1 MTEDDTEKPQHK
13 EPHDPPAAKHK
24 KARKKAK
31 KSAARKRSIPHHV
44 VRSTWWFVRE
54 ALVVAA
60 ALSVLVIGFVS
71 WKLSQGPVPLDF
83 ATPHLEQAFND
94 HFPDMSIEVGKTS
107 LLWMPRDAAV
117 ILRAHDLRLYDANH
131 TPLMALSKADVEIY
145 KRELPLARIKIK
157 RLTLEDLALNITR
170 TAEGDVRLSFHEK
183 EAEEAAADGA
193 PAATD
198 YSYTL
203 PRDTGKNGAFDAQ
216 KLGIFEKLK
225 TLSLKNTD
233 IGFHDQKS
241 DEHWRGSGVDV
252 FLVRGQ
258 GTLTGSIK
266 SALTLHNNEDSAPT
280 ALNLNFRYDLAEN
293 TLGLNLFF
301 KGLNPTSFAG
311 QFSDYPALSMADVLL
326 DGKLDLIL
334 DGEFTPVTAKA
345 ELYAQEASIRLDQF
359 YKEPK
364 LLRDV
369 KAMLSYDHSLRRA
382 EIEKLF
388 FLFDEHS
395 TVEAEGV
402 LSLPTEEN
410 PESGFSA
417 NAVLNRLP
425 VDQIRSYWPPS
436 LGTPAHEWVTQHLSK
451 GMAEQATLNLA
462 GTLALGE
469 DNTPVLHSIDRLDG
483 IIDFSDVTV
492 DYLPD
497 LPAVSG
503 VKGRAAYT
511 KDSFDINTSG
521 GKMRDMQIKA
531 GKILISDIGTKK
543 VRIDIATDVAGPL
556 KTAFYALS
564 QKPLQFTR
572 MFAFDM
578 EKSAGKAAVD
588 LTLAFPLKK
597 GLKISDVKV
606 TAKAKLA
613 DVAIPAFLNEFGL
626 TGGDFNLSV
635 DNKSMT
641 VDGKGA
647 LGKAP
652 MTFVW
657 KNHFSGGDF
666 QHRIQGKIA
675 VPAPMLQSFFH
686 IPPEHLELFFSALP
700 MDFIFT
706 RLKETGSKSTST
718 LSLAAD
724 MTAAEIAIP
733 ALRYKKSRDKP
744 GNVSMFIHMDGNRK
758 PQSITSLV
766 VALPGLRAEGN
777 VTLVNKA
784 DGSTGISDADIK
796 NFKMGETQFLAEIR
810 QADSA
815 LPRIQI
821 KGPYINA
828 ASFLPTE
835 KEKAAQKAAPKPGKK
850 QPYEMRIDAARL
862 SLTPEKHIDEVQM
875 YVRKGTDG
883 ETEQMEIDGI
893 AGEGRIYYRL
903 FEQDGGHGLTFE
915 AHNAGA
921 ALAALGVTQSVRGG
935 HLIIRGV
942 PVQGGGKY
950 DIAGNAELK
959 NFTVVDLPALARL
972 LNAFSPLGLQELL
985 TGDGIS
991 FSRMRA
997 YFVWTK
1003 RPGPTPLSKPIENI
1017 RIKNGRT
1024 SGASLGLTFE
1034 GDINRS
1040 TGEMDI
1046 NGTIVPAAIL
1056 NKIVGGIPIIG
1067 AILTGG
1073 SNAVFAA
1080 TYTMRGPK
1088 DNVAV
1093 TVNPLA
1099 TLAPGILRMILFEEQ

>member
-1 MTEDDTEKPQHK
+1 
-13 EPHDPPAAKHK
+13 AF
-24 KARKKAK
+24 
-31 KSAARKRSIPHHV
+31 SA
-44 VRSTWWFVRE
+44 E
-54 ALVVAA
+54 
-60 ALSVLVIGFVS
+60 
-71 WKLSQGPVPLDF
+71 
-83 ATPHLEQAFND
+83 
-94 HFPDMSIEVGKTS
+94 
-107 LLWMPRDAAV
+107 
-117 ILRAHDLRLYDANH
+117 
-131 TPLMALSKADVEIY
+131 
-145 KRELPLARIKIK
+145 
-157 RLTLEDLALNITR
+157 
-170 TAEGDVRLSFHEK
+170 
-183 EAEEAAADGA
+183 
-193 PAATD
+193 
-198 YSYTL
+198 
-203 PRDTGKNGAFDAQ
+203 

-225 TLSLKNTD
+225 TVSLKNTD
-233 IGFHDQKS
+233 IAFHDQQS
-241 DEHWRGSGVDV
+241 DEYWRGSGVNV

-266 SALTLHNNEDSAPT
+266 SALTLHGNGALHSDDETNTDTATT

-301 KGLNPTSFAG
+301 KDLNPKAFAK
-311 QFSDYPALSMADVLL
+311 QFSAYPALSMADVLL
-326 DGKLDLIL
+326 DGKLDVLL
-334 DGEFTPVTAKA
+334 DGDLNPVTAKA
-345 ELYAQEASIRLDQF
+345 ELYAQKASVTLESF
-359 YKEPK
+359 YKQPQ

-369 KAMLSYDHSLRRA
+369 KAMLSYEHDTRSI
-382 EIEKLF
+382 EIQKLF
-388 FLFDEHS
+388 FLFDENS
-395 TVEAEGV
+395 SIDAEAA
-402 LSLPTEEN
+402 LSLPTEAN

-417 NAVLNRLP
+417 KAVLNRLP
-425 VDQIRSYWPPS
+425 VDQIGSYWPPV

-462 GTLALGE
+462 GTLALDE
-469 DNTPVLHSIDRLDG
+469 DNTPALHSIDRLDG

-497 LPAVSG
+497 LPAVHG

-511 KDSFDINTSG
+511 KDSFDIKTSG
-521 GKMRDMQIKA
+521 GKMRDMQVKT
-531 GKILISDIGTKK
+531 GKILISDIGTPK
-543 VRIDIATDVAGPL
+543 VRIDIATDLTGPL

-572 MFAFDM
+572 MFAFDT
-578 EKSAGKAAVD
+578 EKSGGTADVD

-597 GLKISDVKV
+597 GLKIGDVKV

-613 DVAIPAFLNEFGL
+613 DVSIPAFLNEFGL
-626 TGGDFNLSV
+626 KDGQFNLSV

-675 VPAPMLQSFFH
+675 VPAPMLQTFFH
-686 IPPEHLELFFSALP
+686 IPPEHLELFFPALP
-700 MDFIFT
+700 MEFIFT
-706 RLKETGSKSTST
+706 RLKETGSNSTST

-724 MTAAEIAIP
+724 VTDAEISIP

-744 GNVSMFIHMDGNRK
+744 GNISMFIHMDGNRK

-784 DGSTGISDADIK
+784 DGSTAIREADIK
-796 NFKMGETQFLAEIR
+796 NFKMGDTQFLAEIR
-810 QADSA
+810 QADSD
-815 LPRIQI
+815 LPRIRI

-828 ASFLPTE
+828 ANFLPTE

-862 SLTPEKHIDEVQM
+862 SLTTDKHIDEVQM
-875 YVRKGTDG
+875 YVRKSADG
-883 ETEQMEIDGI
+883 ETDQMEIDGI

-1003 RPGPTPLSKPIENI
+1003 RPGPTPLSQPVENI

-1099 TLAPGILRMILFEEQ
+1099 TLAPGILRMILFEEQQ